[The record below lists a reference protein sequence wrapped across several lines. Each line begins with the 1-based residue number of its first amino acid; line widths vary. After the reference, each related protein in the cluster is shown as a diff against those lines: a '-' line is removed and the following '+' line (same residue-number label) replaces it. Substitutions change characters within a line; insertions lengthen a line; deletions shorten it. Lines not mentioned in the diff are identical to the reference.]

1 MILQEKCGKI
11 SWLNPGINEIMA
23 EGSVICFDYPTV
35 DESSETKKNQMLA
48 SGAGKQMQAPVGV
61 AYVMAMK
68 I

>member
-1 MILQEKCGKI
+1 M
-11 SWLNPGINEIMA
+11 NPGINEIMA